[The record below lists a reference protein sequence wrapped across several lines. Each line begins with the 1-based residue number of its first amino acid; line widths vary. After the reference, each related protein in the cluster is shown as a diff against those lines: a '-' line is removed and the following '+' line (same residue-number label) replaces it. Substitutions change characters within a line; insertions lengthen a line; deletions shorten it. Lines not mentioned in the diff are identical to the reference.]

1 MARECAG
8 LVSDVDFNGAGGGL
22 ASLLLGDYQR
32 PVTRLDLRLFQG
44 VEVLALD
51 VEPWTVS
58 IFRDI
63 EKIARHLRSVA
74 GVGLQLADK
83 GCGIAA
89 CIASPTIWYTCL
101 GRSAESF
108 TINGAELLLIASVVA
123 VGVLH
128 TMVPDHWGPIA
139 ILARQ
144 RGWTRA
150 ETARAAAQAGVGHVV
165 TFILLLLGCAS
176 GARRTRFATFLS
188 QEAIGPIE
196 LAWNGVRHSRSHLAE
211 GDGAFV
217 VRNGEQ

>member
-83 GCGIAA
+83 GCGHCGLHRLADYLVHMPRPI
-89 CIASPTIWYTCL
+89 
-101 GRSAESF
+101 G
-108 TINGAELLLIASVVA
+108 
-123 VGVLH
+123 GV
-128 TMVPDHWGPIA
+128 
-139 ILARQ
+139 
-144 RGWTRA
+144 
-150 ETARAAAQAGVGHVV
+150 
-165 TFILLLLGCAS
+165 FS
-176 GARRTRFATFLS
+176 
-188 QEAIGPIE
+188 
-196 LAWNGVRHSRSHLAE
+196 
-211 GDGAFV
+211 
-217 VRNGEQ
+217 